1 MVNTVHKSADPS
13 LHLLMC
19 SHLLYKRM
27 TGPIITVYLIAEEI
41 LQVEVASLFKHTTK
55 TKAVTIKTKSK
66 AMLDWKRP

>member
-1 MVNTVHKSADPS
+1 MVNTVNKSADLS

-41 LQVEVASLFKHTTK
+41 LQVEASLFKHTTK

>member
-1 MVNTVHKSADPS
+1 MINTLHKSTDPS

-41 LQVEVASLFKHTTK
+41 LHVEEG
-55 TKAVTIKTKSK
+55 
-66 AMLDWKRP
+66 